1 MESNISAVFQ
11 IVVKSGQMFYKNKLL
26 GFTAEKFE
34 TFVET
39 LPDEWWHPN
48 DKIAYFTYYS
58 DGSYFCEREKS
69 FYDYSL
75 KSEVTK
81 IYEYN
86 SLSNDSAKELFLRF
100 CEFFEEARIEELKL
114 KKELLRTQISEV
126 FDVISI
132 QYRRTRDMLLT
143 DSDWITLPDVADLKT
158 EEENT
163 LWKQYRQFLRDMP
176 QSDAWVNSE
185 YYNIVFPIQPDRF
198 LANFPGEEYLSSPS
212 HFESPATLAIKEKLL
227 AIFKDLKLASLDQR
241 GSELSGSETDQST
254 ISLLIDMVNE
264 KLSEIDTDIK
274 VEVNIT
280 SNNM

>member
-75 KSEVTK
+75 KSQVNR

-86 SLSNDSAKELFLRF
+86 SLSDESAKNLFLLF

-114 KKELLRTQISEV
+114 QKELLRQQISEK
-126 FDVISI
+126 FDVISF
-132 QYRRTRDMLLT
+132 QYRIYRDQLLFE
-143 DSDWITLPDVADLKT
+143 SDWITLPDVAALKT
-158 EEENT
+158 DEENA

-185 YYNIVFPIQPDRF
+185 YYNIVFPVKPDKF
-198 LANFPGEEYLSSPS
+198 LVDFPGEEYLSSPL
-212 HFESPATLAIKEKLL
+212 HFESLATLAIKEKLL
-227 AIFKDLKLASLDQR
+227 AIFKDLKLASFDQR
-241 GSELSGSETDQST
+241 VSETLDSPVDQST
-254 ISLLIDMVNE
+254 VSLLIDMVNE
-264 KLSEIDTDIK
+264 KLSEIDTNIK

-280 SNNM
+280 STNM